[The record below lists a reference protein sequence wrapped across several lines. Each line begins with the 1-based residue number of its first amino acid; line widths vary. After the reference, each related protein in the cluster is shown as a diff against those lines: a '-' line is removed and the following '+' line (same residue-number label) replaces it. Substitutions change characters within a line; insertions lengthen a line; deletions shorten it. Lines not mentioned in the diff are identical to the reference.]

1 MGLSGLQSLITDIEG
16 QPGWQARRQFGQV
29 VDYWPKAVGY
39 GVARQTKPASIQRHV
54 LYVTVAN
61 ASWVQT
67 LTLERRR
74 ILHKLNRLLAMPL
87 EDIRFS
93 SAKWHAKPV
102 RVQQSDSDWV
112 KNHPSYMGRTLEQPV
127 KPTTSPIPSATS
139 PNQRRTKTP
148 EEAYALWATLK
159 KTQQKSQE
167 ICPEC
172 QCACPPGEIARW
184 TMCSLCIVKTWK

>member
-1 MGLSGLQSLITDIEG
+1 MGLSGLQSLITDIES
-16 QPGWQARRQFGQV
+16 QPGWQARRQFSQV

-39 GVARQTKPASIQRHV
+39 VVARQTKPASIQRHV

-74 ILHKLNRLLAMPL
+74 VLHQLNRLLALPL

-93 SAKWHAKPV
+93 SAKWHDKPV
-102 RVQQSDSDWV
+102 RITQPDSDWV
-112 KNHPSYMGRTLEQPV
+112 KNHPSYMG
-127 KPTTSPIPSATS
+127 PTGAPRQAKIQGTAAPDQA
-139 PNQRRTKTP
+139 KTP
-148 EEAYALWATLK
+148 EEAYALWVTRK
-159 KTQQKSQE
+159 KMQQKSQE
-167 ICPEC
+167 TCPEC

-184 TMCSLCIVKTWK
+184 TMCALCIVKTWK